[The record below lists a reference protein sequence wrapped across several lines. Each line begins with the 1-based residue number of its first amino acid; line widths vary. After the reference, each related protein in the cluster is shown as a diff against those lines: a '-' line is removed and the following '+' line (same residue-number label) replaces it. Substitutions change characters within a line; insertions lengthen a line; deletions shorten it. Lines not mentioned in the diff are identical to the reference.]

1 LLPLFCPET
10 RNYYQ
15 PLAQFAH
22 DKAPIMVR
30 DKVKAVEAMRIRMG
44 IDFDFYYVSLFW

>member
-1 LLPLFCPET
+1 MTRLWATALLPLFCPET

-22 DKAPIMVR
+22 NKALTMVL
-30 DKVKAVEAMRIRMG
+30 DKVKAAEAMRI
-44 IDFDFYYVSLFW
+44 